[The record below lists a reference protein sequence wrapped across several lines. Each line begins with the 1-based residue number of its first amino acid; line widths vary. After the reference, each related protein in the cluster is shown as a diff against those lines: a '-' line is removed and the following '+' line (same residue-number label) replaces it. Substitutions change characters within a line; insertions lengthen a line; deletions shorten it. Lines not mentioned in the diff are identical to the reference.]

1 MLGNHSAL
9 ISNWSSTQPATV
21 AIWSENSEGRSANRS
36 QLDVPILTNAD
47 RRQPQDVWYHIGN
60 NTVTWFPPLERDKL
74 IGYTFSWCLI
84 SKNNS
89 SFCDDLESIQ
99 FIELSESEELFQ
111 MDKSIALYR
120 TAVAAKYSEN
130 ISSGMIW
137 SRPRP
142 TWITKKESTSYLAM
156 TVIFVMVA
164 TFGLFF
170 LFWNIFRKLRAM
182 SDIKVEM
189 PDFLIYP
196 LKTATDLKDLNLNKP
211 PIMANISP
219 KVMKNMLWGKPLG
232 ESIEENYDTYVSQ
245 ENSNSD
251 DTNIDPDLN
260 LLSSSL
266 QSTSTAFAASLQE
279 DSHDPP
285 VAATLPENFSANVAG
300 YTEMSCTKN

>member
-1 MLGNHSAL
+1 MEQAK
-9 ISNWSSTQPATV
+9 A
-21 AIWSENSEGRSANRS
+21 
-36 QLDVPILTNAD
+36 DVDN
-47 RRQPQDVWYHIGN
+47 
-60 NTVTWFPPLERDKL
+60 E
-74 IGYTFSWCLI
+74 
-84 SKNNS
+84 
-89 SFCDDLESIQ
+89 
-99 FIELSESEELFQ
+99 
-111 MDKSIALYR
+111 
-120 TAVAAKYSEN
+120 
-130 ISSGMIW
+130 
-137 SRPRP
+137 
-142 TWITKKESTSYLAM
+142 KESTSYLAM